1 MTIIVGL
8 VSYGESANTYSVK
21 KALEKVGARVLPI
34 ESRHDLTSVDK
45 LLLPGVGGFKDAMQN
60 LDGISGQLL
69 DAMRE
74 KPTLGICLGMQI
86 LAKIGYEYGET
97 AGLGLIDAEVKKIDV
112 ACKVPHLGWGSLIMT
127 HLSPFFE
134 GISESDQFY
143 FMHSYEISNCAE
155 MIAQSRY
162 CDHFFVSAVQK
173 DNIYGVQF
181 HPEKSRDVGLKVLSN
196 FLKL

>member
-1 MTIIVGL
+1 MTVIAGL

-21 KALEKVGARVLPI
+21 KALEKAGARVVPI

-45 LLLPGVGGFKDAMQN
+45 LVLPGVGGFKDAMQN
-60 LDGISGQLL
+60 LDVISSQML
-69 DAMRE
+69 DAMQQ

-86 LAKIGYEYGET
+86 LAKMGYEYGET
-97 AGLGLIDAEVKKIDV
+97 AGFGLIEAEVTKIEV

-127 HLSPFFE
+127 QPSPLFE
-134 GISESDQFY
+134 GISESDHFY
-143 FMHSYEISNCAE
+143 FMHSYEISHCAE

-162 CDHFFVSAVQK
+162 CDHVFVSAVQK
-173 DNIYGVQF
+173 ANVYGVQF
-181 HPEKSRDVGLKVLSN
+181 HPEKSRDSGLKVLSN